1 MLRTRT
7 TIAALCG
14 LALGFVLAVAPAA
27 LASDTKISALSAV
40 SSCSST
46 DTVPVV
52 QSGTTKKATVA
63 NVLGA
68 LATTKGDVYGATASG
83 TLARLGVGSNG
94 QVLTADSSQST
105 GLKWGSGGGAARQ
118 AVSSVTTLSGT
129 GDLLAGVTSVG
140 SGYTVT
146 LPAATTAGQRVTIVD
161 ESGGAGTSAGLL
173 KIARAGSDTIVI
185 PGIQTS
191 LTALA
196 IWKSGGFVTLES
208 DGTSKWTAVARDGV
222 HLDPRSIT
230 GLKAWFDARRG
241 VTQSSNA
248 VSSWADLSGNALDVT
263 QSTGAN
269 KPTLRPVGIGTQPA
283 IAFDGS
289 DDKLTNASV
298 SVSSGGLTIAAVV
311 GTNWGAAAGFWTV
324 FTLGP
329 IGNTTGILFDISTSG
344 ASNDWQPNDFLL
356 FGAGSNTGAA
366 PRAIVAQQR
375 NLGSSSMLVTG
386 RLGSSNADM
395 AFGGMPPFTYRVS
408 TTGAVPSVTG
418 GALHVGFDGGTF
430 YAPIVLGTLFVYDAA
445 LSDANYQALLLAIR
459 ETWPV

>member
-1 MLRTRT
+1 M
-7 TIAALCG
+7 
-14 LALGFVLAVAPAA
+14 
-27 LASDTKISALSAV
+27 SDTKISALTAV
-40 SSCSST
+40 TTAAST
-46 DTVPVV
+46 DVVPVV
-52 QSGTTKKATVA
+52 QGGTTKRETVA
-63 NVLGA
+63 QLLGA

-230 GLKAWFDARRG
+230 GLKVWFDARRG

-375 NLGSSSMLVTG
+375 NLGSSSMLISG
-386 RLGSSNADM
+386 RLGASNADM

-418 GALHVGFDGGTF
+418 GTLHVGFDGGTF
-430 YAPIVLGTLFVYDAA
+430 YAPMVLGTLFVYDAA